1 MSAGKIILFCIGG
14 LLMNVAGSAFAQYF
28 NLPVYL
34 DTAGTIY
41 IAALGGYVPGIVVGF
56 LTNLCKAGIT
66 PSEMYYGSVSILVA
80 IFAAFS
86 ARRGFFDSY
95 IKMFVLIIPL
105 ALITGTCD
113 LLIEDFLNSTDLL
126 KSVNEFESS
135 FGGNFINEVIDKGLS
150 LLVAFVLLRFSP
162 PDVKESLR
170 SLGRRQAPLPDEMKD
185 ALNERNYLSSSL
197 RTKTLTLLMLS
208 SLFVSFSIALISY
221 LLFKDA
227 AIDDRIKSV
236 DAMDS
241 VVLSNINPEHVDDY
255 IKHGRILEEYRK
267 IEEKLYT
274 LKNTNSDIKF
284 IYVYKVE
291 ADGFH
296 VIFDLNTSMIEADK
310 PGDVVEFEESLA
322 PYIDDLLAG
331 RPIPPII
338 TDDEYG
344 YLLTLYKPL
353 YDKNGDC
360 QCYAAVDLSMNVLSD
375 YARTFVIKLIALFAG
390 CFVFIF
396 AIGLAFV
403 ENNIILPVNTM
414 AYCAKNFSYDNE
426 AAREKNIERMKSLR
440 IKTGDEIENL
450 YSALIR
456 TTENLLNY
464 FKYLQRAKGQV
475 ADMQVKVFEMDK
487 IAHIDSLTGV
497 KNKNA
502 YSEEIAKLDK
512 KIAAGA
518 AEFCIVMIDVN
529 YLKRVNDTYGHERG
543 NEYLVNACR
552 LACGVFGKEHVYR
565 VGGDEFVVLIE
576 GDKVSLCKYFVAQFG
591 VEMNHKLSNEMLAL
605 WEKVSAAIGVAYYEA
620 GKDKTAE
627 EVFKRADKE
636 MYANKLAM
644 KAARTD

>member
-1 MSAGKIILFCIGG
+1 MSAGKIILLCIGG
-14 LLMNVAGSAFAQYF
+14 LLLNVVGSAFAQYF

-34 DTAGTIY
+34 DSAGTIY

-56 LTNLCKAGIT
+56 LTNLFKAVLT
-66 PSEMYYGSVSILVA
+66 PSEMYYGSVSIFVA
-80 IFAAFS
+80 IFVAFS

-95 IKMFVLIIPL
+95 AKVALLIIPL
-105 ALITGTCD
+105 TLITSTCD
-113 LLIEDFLNSTDLL
+113 LLIEDFLNSTNFL

-135 FGGNFINEVIDKGLS
+135 FGGNLLNEVLDKGLS
-150 LLVAFVLLRFSP
+150 LLVAVVLLKFSSP
-162 PDVKESLR
+162 NTKESLR
-170 SLGRRQAPLPDEMKD
+170 SLGRKQAPLSAEMKD

-197 RTKTLTLLMLS
+197 RTKMLTILMLS
-208 SLFVSFSIALISY
+208 SLFVAFSIALISY
-221 LLFKDA
+221 LLFKDS
-227 AIDDRIKSV
+227 AIEDRIKSA

-241 VVLSNINPEHVDDY
+241 VILSNINPEHVDEY
-255 IKHGRILEEYRK
+255 IKHGRNLEEYRT

-274 LKNTNSDIKF
+274 MKNTNSDIKF
-284 IYVYKVE
+284 IYVYKVA

-296 VIFDLNTSMIEADK
+296 VVFDLDTAAVEGDN
-310 PGDVVEFEESLA
+310 PGDVVEFEEALM
-322 PYIDDLLAG
+322 PYVDDLLAG

-353 YDKNGDC
+353 YDVNGNC

-375 YARTFVIKLIALFAG
+375 YARTFVIKLIALFVG
-390 CFVFIF
+390 CFIFIF

-403 ENNIILPVNTM
+403 ENNIVLPVNTM
-414 AYCAKNFSYDNE
+414 AYCARNFSYDSE
-426 AAREKNIERMKSLR
+426 EARERNIERMKSLR

-464 FKYLQRAKGQV
+464 FRYLQRAKGQV
-475 ADMQVKVFEMDK
+475 ADMQVKVSAMDK
-487 IAHIDSLTGV
+487 KAHIDSLTGV
-497 KNKNA
+497 KNKTSYVEA
-502 YSEEIAKLDK
+502 IEQLDK
-512 KIAAGA
+512 KIAAGNA
-518 AEFCIVMIDVN
+518 AFCIVMVDVN

-552 LACGVFGKEHVYR
+552 LVCGVFGKEHVYR

-576 GDKVSLCKYFVAQFG
+576 GDKVSLCKYFVAQFK

-605 WEKVSAAIGVAYYEA
+605 WEKVSAAIGVAFYEV
-620 GKDKTAE
+620 GKDKTAD

>member
-1 MSAGKIILFCIGG
+1 MSAGKIILLCIGG
-14 LLMNVAGSAFAQYF
+14 LLLNVVGSEFAQYLK
-28 NLPVYL
+28 LPIYL
-34 DTAGTIY
+34 DSAGTIY

-56 LTNLCKAGIT
+56 LTNLFKAVLT
-66 PSEMYYGSVSILVA
+66 PSEMYYGSVSIFVA
-80 IFAAFS
+80 IFVAFS

-95 IKMFVLIIPL
+95 AKVALLIIPL
-105 ALITGTCD
+105 TLITSTCD
-113 LLIEDFLNSTDLL
+113 LLIEDFLNSTNFL

-135 FGGNFINEVIDKGLS
+135 FGGNLLNEVLDKGLS
-150 LLVAFVLLRFSP
+150 LLVAVVLLKFSSP
-162 PDVKESLR
+162 NTKESLR
-170 SLGRRQAPLPDEMKD
+170 SLGRKQAPLSAEMKD

-197 RTKTLTLLMLS
+197 RTKMLTILMLS
-208 SLFVSFSIALISY
+208 SLFVAFSIALISY
-221 LLFKDA
+221 LLFKDS
-227 AIDDRIKSV
+227 AIEDRIKSA

-241 VVLSNINPEHVDDY
+241 VILSNINPAHVDEY
-255 IKHGRILEEYRK
+255 IKHGRDLEEYRT

-274 LKNTNSDIKF
+274 MKNTNSDIKF
-284 IYVYKVE
+284 IYVYKVA

-296 VIFDLNTSMIEADK
+296 VVFDLDTAAVEGDN
-310 PGDVVEFEESLA
+310 PGDVVEFEEALM
-322 PYIDDLLAG
+322 PYVDDLLAG

-353 YDKNGDC
+353 YDVNGNC

-375 YARTFVIKLIALFAG
+375 YARTFVIKLIALFVG
-390 CFVFIF
+390 CFIFIF

-403 ENNIILPVNTM
+403 ENNIVLPVNTM
-414 AYCAKNFSYDNE
+414 AYCARNFSYDSE
-426 AAREKNIERMKSLR
+426 EARERNIERMKSLR

-464 FKYLQRAKGQV
+464 FRYLQRAKGQV
-475 ADMQVKVFEMDK
+475 ADMQVKVSAMDK
-487 IAHIDSLTGV
+487 KAHIDSLTGV
-497 KNKNA
+497 KNKTSYVEA
-502 YSEEIAKLDK
+502 IEQLDK
-512 KIAAGA
+512 KIAAGNA
-518 AEFCIVMIDVN
+518 AFCIVMVDVN

-552 LACGVFGKEHVYR
+552 LVCGVFGKEHVYR

-576 GDKVSLCKYFVAQFG
+576 GDKVSLCKYFVAQFK

-605 WEKVSAAIGVAYYEA
+605 WEKVSAAIGVAFYEV
-620 GKDKTAE
+620 GKDKTAD